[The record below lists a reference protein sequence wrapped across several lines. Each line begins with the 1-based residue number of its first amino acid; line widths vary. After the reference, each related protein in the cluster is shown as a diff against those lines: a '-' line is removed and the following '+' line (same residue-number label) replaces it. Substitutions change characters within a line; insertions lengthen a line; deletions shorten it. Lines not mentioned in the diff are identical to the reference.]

1 MNTNTLEE
9 YKRELLSEHKE
20 EIAAIDRLI
29 ARERRQTEPSS
40 NGSQSATSS
49 GGVRVRRRMS
59 FPTMVSATL
68 RKITEDFDK
77 DTVFH
82 EIQSQYPSFT
92 GTPSKVARELWK
104 RSRDGELKVVQK
116 GAGRIPAIYRKK

>member
-1 MNTNTLEE
+1 MNIQTLEE
-9 YKRELLSEHKE
+9 YKRELLAEHKE
-20 EIAAIDRLI
+20 EVAAIDRLI
-29 ARERRQTEPSS
+29 ARERRQTEPS
-40 NGSQSATSS
+40 AI
-49 GGVRVRRRMS
+49 
-59 FPTMVSATL
+59 L

-104 RSRDGELKVVQK
+104 RSREGELKVVQK
-116 GAGRIPAIYRKK
+116 GAGRIPAIYKKK